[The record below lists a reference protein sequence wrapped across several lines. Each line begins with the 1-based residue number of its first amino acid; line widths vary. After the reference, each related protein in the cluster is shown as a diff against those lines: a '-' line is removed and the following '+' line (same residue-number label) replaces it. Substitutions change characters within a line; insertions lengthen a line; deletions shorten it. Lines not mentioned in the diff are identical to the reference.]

1 MGDLG
6 DVEGN
11 SLNICWVTVRKGSDL
26 CSTTTLSLAKGL
38 TDSGYN
44 LTILNP
50 DDTASY
56 DEYAFSQ
63 HELHRSSTKGF
74 QASSIAKSAQKWFE
88 SQSRQDFDM
97 ILVDWQ
103 LARKLI
109 PFFKKK
115 GWPMI
120 LMDRS
125 PPADRSIFSKLQWR
139 EWRMA
144 WKKVS
149 SGDVV
154 RGCVV
159 SPAHQKFVMKHFP
172 IPSERIHVLPAGV
185 DLNRFKPNPKNKM
198 EREIR
203 MVYHGRLDKHRG
215 IMALPMLVQK
225 LRNTKI
231 EATLTLIGEGN
242 AVDDLKR
249 MNDKCSWI
257 KIHSQ
262 MRQEPLSEILAD
274 QHIGLLPMPG
284 TKVWSLA
291 SPLKRSEYLAS
302 GLLVLGT
309 KHEGHI
315 LENTQDSWFYLAE
328 QHDFHENGIKWIQSL
343 DEDKFNQGSRLS
355 RQYAEKY
362 CTWESAICELK
373 IAIQSARIEE

>member
-1 MGDLG
+1 MGDLRDMG
-6 DVEGN
+6 GKP
-11 SLNICWVTVRKGSDL
+11 LKICWVTVRKASDL
-26 CSTTTLSLAKGL
+26 CSTTTLSLANGL
-38 TDSGYN
+38 SDSGYN

-50 DDTASY
+50 DETEHYDSY
-56 DEYAFSQ
+56 AWSQ
-63 HELHRSSTKGF
+63 HKLHRSSTKGF
-74 QASSIAKSAQKWFE
+74 QASSIAKSAMKWFE
-88 SQSRQDFDM
+88 NHPKQEFDM

-109 PFFKKK
+109 PLFKKR
-115 GWPMI
+115 GLPMI

-139 EWRMA
+139 EWKMA
-144 WKKVS
+144 WKKVF
-149 SGDVV
+149 SGEVK

-159 SPAHQKFVMKHFP
+159 SPAHKKFVTKHFP
-172 IPSERIHVLPAGV
+172 IPSDRIHVLPAGV
-185 DLNRFKPNPKNKM
+185 DINLFKPNPKNNM

-215 IMALPMLVQK
+215 VMALPMLVQR
-225 LRNTKI
+225 LRNKEI
-231 EATLTLIGEGN
+231 QAILTMIGEGN
-242 AVDDLKR
+242 AMDDL
-249 MNDKCSWI
+249 MNMKDKYHWI
-257 KIHSQ
+257 QVHSQ
-262 MRQEPLSEILAD
+262 IQQEPLAKILAN

-284 TKVWSLA
+284 SKVWSLA

-315 LENTQDSWFYLAE
+315 LENTQASWFHLAE

-343 DEDKFNQGSRLS
+343 DGGQFDKGSRSS

-362 CTWESAICELK
+362 CTWDRAIDELRT
-373 IAIQSARIEE
+373 AIQSAQIEE